1 MVISVS
7 RSALLLAVAVG
18 LMGCETKNLLP
29 NEPSDPVA
37 AVLTSSV
44 MAQVDDNVADA
55 DERLLPTLDDAT
67 YRNELAAVLA
77 ELNQHIASRDISSA
91 DAALARARL
100 LVARPAT
107 TIETED
113 FSADLGVIG
122 VLLDQAEGLLDA
134 AAGRTS

>member
-29 NEPSDPVA
+29 AEPSDPVA
-37 AVLTSSV
+37 AVLTLAV
-44 MAQVDDNVADA
+44 TEDVGENVADVE
-55 DERLLPTLDDAT
+55 ERMLTTLEDPT
-67 YRNELAAVLA
+67 YRTALNLVLD
-77 ELNQHIASRDISSA
+77 ELNQHVAARNIASA
-91 DAALARARL
+91 DAALARARTL
-100 LVARPAT
+100 IERPAT

-113 FSADLGVIG
+113 FAADLGGIG
-122 VLLDQAEGLLDA
+122 VLLDQTEALLDA